1 MTLAV
6 DALSFAYPRRP
17 PVVERMS
24 FRLAPGEVL
33 CLLGGNG
40 AGKTTLL
47 RCILGL
53 LRPSAGA
60 VILNGRPLQQLTRR
74 EIAHAMAYVPQATTS
89 NLALKVIELVLMGR
103 SAHLRRFRMP
113 GPRDRAIARQSLE
126 ELGIGHLAE
135 RDMAEVSGGER
146 QVALIARAI
155 AQEAQ
160 IFLFDEPTASLDYGN
175 QLRVL
180 QIIRQ
185 MIKRGHTVLFT
196 SHAPD
201 HCFVVGG
208 RAAML
213 KDGRLLADGP
223 AQDVVTS
230 QRLTA
235 LYGVPVDIVTHIEDG
250 RSRRLCVPRVEE
262 TSEGGKTSCAL
273 S

>member
-17 PVVERMS
+17 PVVDRMS
-24 FRLAPGEVL
+24 FRLVPGEVF

-53 LRPSAGA
+53 LRPNAGE
-60 VILNGRPLQQLTRR
+60 VTLNGRPLRAMTRR
-74 EIAHAMAYVPQATTS
+74 EIAQAMAYVPQATSS
-89 NLALKVIELVLMGR
+89 NLALKIIELVLMGR
-103 SAHLRRFRMP
+103 SAHLPRFRMP
-113 GPRDRAIARQSLE
+113 GPRDRAIAQQSLDQ
-126 ELGIGHLAE
+126 LGIGHLAE
-135 RDMAEVSGGER
+135 RDVAEVSGGER
-146 QVALIARAI
+146 QIALIARAI

-160 IFLFDEPTASLDYGN
+160 IFILDEPTASLDYGN
-175 QLRVL
+175 QIRVL
-180 QIIRQ
+180 QIIRHTVGQ
-185 MIKRGHTVLFT
+185 GRTVLFT

-208 RAAML
+208 RVAML

-223 AQDVVTS
+223 AHEVITS

-235 LYGVPVDIVTHIEDG
+235 LYGAPVDVVTHTSDGHNHRLCIPRIEDM
-250 RSRRLCVPRVEE
+250 
-262 TSEGGKTSCAL
+262 SEGGKTSCAL